1 MLTDEER
8 REIEEE
14 LKRFTHKQAACVE
27 ALKIVQ
33 KHRGWV
39 SDEIGGIAELLGMTP
54 DELDAVATFY
64 SFIFRRPVGK
74 HIILICDSISCW
86 VMGYDLVREH
96 LQKKLG
102 ISPGETT
109 ADGQFTL
116 LPASCLGVCDH
127 APAMMIDDEL
137 YLDLTPH
144 KIDSILEGYR

>member
-1 MLTDEER
+1 
-8 REIEEE
+8 
-14 LKRFTHKQAACVE
+14 
-27 ALKIVQ
+27 
-33 KHRGWV
+33 
-39 SDEIGGIAELLGMTP
+39 
-54 DELDAVATFY
+54 
-64 SFIFRRPVGK
+64 
-74 HIILICDSISCW
+74 
-86 VMGYDLVREH
+86 MGYDIVREH

-109 ADGQFTL
+109 GDGQFTL